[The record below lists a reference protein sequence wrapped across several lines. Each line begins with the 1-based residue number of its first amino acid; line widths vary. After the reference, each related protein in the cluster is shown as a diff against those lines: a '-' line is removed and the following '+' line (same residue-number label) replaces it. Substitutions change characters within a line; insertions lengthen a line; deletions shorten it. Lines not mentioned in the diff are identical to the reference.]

1 MYMKPLESDWKVYR
15 KSVHLWRDRYLETKN
30 EEIAAVLLDGTRSST
45 ERFWEAKEKLERQAR
60 VLVECLDDHSRSKM
74 LVAPRAHAPPP
85 DDRGVRSGRLQ
96 PGAARCCPAGDMR
109 MNREPC
115 EPG

>member
-74 LVAPRAHAPPP
+74 LLHLVLMLRHQMIEEADLEDFSQELRDA
-85 DDRGVRSGRLQ
+85 VRLVTC
-96 PGAARCCPAGDMR
+96 A
-109 MNREPC
+109 
-115 EPG
+115 